1 MNIKFD
7 EFKPGSLVSLRDR
20 AWIVMP
26 SSDKDLFLIKPLGGT
41 EEEITGIYKPL
52 ANKGDTPYSYNF
64 KKPNNDDL
72 GDFKSAR
79 LLYNAARLSFRQVA
93 GPFRCLGK
101 VSFRPRS
108 YQMVPLIMALKQ
120 DKVKMLIADD
130 VGVGKTVE
138 ALLIA
143 KEFYERKEIDRFAI
157 VCLPHLCD
165 QWQDELKSKFG
176 IEAVI
181 IRSGSVT
188 ALERKIRVNENIFRA
203 FPFQIISIDYIK
215 SGEKRQ
221 KFIDHAPEMIIVDE
235 AHTCARPSGANDSQ
249 QLRFKLL
256 RELVDQK
263 DPHLVLLTATPH
275 SGKTDEFQSLLGLLK
290 PEFEK
295 LEIDQADKKQ
305 REELADHFIQ
315 RRRGDVLQWMKND
328 AQFPKRESLDLP
340 FMIDANYGDVFNDVL
355 DYTLDNIL
363 VTQGDKR
370 KERYSYWET
379 LALLRGVMSS
389 PLAGAAMLRKKA
401 EKKQII
407 QEEDE
412 FGKANDSQEKELL
425 DLEASIDDNLPLI
438 LNTDSTKNI
447 GNESKLLID
456 LADRLSFLSGI
467 EKDPKSKEAIAILK
481 DWLKDD
487 RNPVVFCRYIQTA
500 HYIGKICKDYFTG
513 KAYKDLTIE
522 IISSEMD
529 DELRKE
535 KIKQMSKQEDG
546 RRLLIATDCLSE
558 GINLQDGF
566 DCVLHYDLP
575 WNPNRLEQREGRV
588 DRFGQP
594 KETIY
599 TGRLYGSNNPID
611 GLVLDVLI
619 KKSDEIRKSIG
630 ISVPIPED
638 NKSLMSA
645 LSAGLKF
652 KENFKIKQ
660 DVIQG
665 SLFNEEQI
673 KEITILHKSIDAMA
687 EREKVSRSIFAH
699 NSIKAEKVEEDLKEV
714 DEAIGDVPAVE
725 NFVSEAIRFVGAE
738 IKSFKK
744 GYKLFTIN
752 IPERLRDLL
761 PKGNEILVSF
771 QSPTPVGYN
780 YIGRNHLFV
789 EHLCQH
795 ILNTAISNTGFH
807 AARASVM
814 RTKDVTEKT
823 VLFQFRVRNVI
834 AEQKTNN
841 EVVAEEMWLWG
852 YKGDLKNN
860 ASLKH
865 EEAKTLLMNAVPTSN
880 IETPEQQYWLNEELG
895 WILDDT
901 RFRELTDPFALKR
914 ADLLV
919 KAHLRFRELVK
930 GEKFKVVEPILPM
943 DILGVYILL
952 PELN

>member
-1 MNIKFD
+1 MSIKFD
-7 EFKPGSLVSLRDR
+7 EYKPGSLVSLRDR

-26 SSDKDLFLIKPLGGT
+26 SSDKDLFLVKPLGGT

-52 ANKGDTPYSYNF
+52 ANKSDIPYSYNF
-64 KKPNNDDL
+64 KKPNNEDI

-120 DKVKMLIADD
+120 EKVRMLIADD

-143 KEFYERKEIDRFAI
+143 KEFYERKEIERFAI

-165 QWQDELKSKFG
+165 QWQEELKSKFG

-188 ALERKIRVNENIFRA
+188 ALERQIRVNENIFRA

-221 KFIDHAPEMIIVDE
+221 KFIDHAPDMIIVDE
-235 AHTCARPSGANDSQ
+235 AHTCARPQGANDSQ

-263 DPHLVLLTATPH
+263 NPHLLLLTATPH
-275 SGKTDEFQSLLGLLK
+275 SGKTDEFQSLLGLLNK
-290 PEFEK
+290 DFEAIHVD
-295 LEIDQADKKQ
+295 EADKKQ
-305 REELADHFIQ
+305 REELAEHFIQ
-315 RRRGDVLQWMKND
+315 RRRGDVLQWMKDD
-328 AQFPKRESLDLP
+328 AQFPTRESLDYP
-340 FMIDANYGDVFNDVL
+340 FLIDAKYGDLFNDVL
-355 DYTLDNIL
+355 DYSLDNIL
-363 VTQGDKR
+363 ITQGDKR

-389 PLAGAAMLRKKA
+389 PLAGATMLRKKA
-401 EKKQII
+401 EKKQILG
-407 QEEDE
+407 EEDE
-412 FGKANDSQEKELL
+412 FGKASDVQEKELL
-425 DLEASIDDNLPLI
+425 DLESTIDDNLPLI
-438 LNTDSTKNI
+438 LELDDTKRN

-456 LADRLSFLSGI
+456 FADRLESLSGI
-467 EKDPKSKEAIAILK
+467 EKDPKVREAIAVLK
-481 DWLKDD
+481 DWLKND

-500 HYIGKICKDYFTG
+500 HYIGKICKEYFTG
-513 KAYKDLTIE
+513 KNYKDLTIE

-535 KIKQMSKQEDG
+535 KIKEMKKQEGG

-566 DCVLHYDLP
+566 DSVLHYDLP

-588 DRFGQP
+588 DRFGQQKP
-594 KETIY
+594 EVHA
-599 TGRLYGSNNPID
+599 GRLYGSNNPID
-611 GLVLDVLI
+611 GLVIDVLI

-665 SLFNEEQI
+665 TLFNEDQL
-673 KEITILHKSIDAMA
+673 KEITILHKSIDVQA
-687 EREKVSRSIFAH
+687 ERERVSRSIFAH
-699 NSIKAEKVEEDLKEV
+699 NSIKAEKVEDDLKEV
-714 DEAIGDVPAVE
+714 DEAIGDVPAVQ
-725 NFVSEAIRFVGAE
+725 NFVTEAIRFIGAE
-738 IKSFKK
+738 IKPHKK
-744 GYKLFTIN
+744 GFKLFTIN
-752 IPERLRDLL
+752 IPERLRDWL
-761 PKGNEILVSF
+761 PNGNEILISF
-771 QSPTPVGYN
+771 LSPTPVGYN
-780 YIGRNHLFV
+780 YIGRNHPFV
-789 EHLCQH
+789 EHLCQY
-795 ILNTAISNTGFH
+795 ILNNAISNTGLH

-834 AEQKTNN
+834 AEQPSDR

-852 YKGDLKNN
+852 YAGDINKNK
-860 ASLKH
+860 SLEH
-865 EEAKTLLMNAVPTSN
+865 ADAKKLLMNAVATAN
-880 IETPEQQYWLNEELG
+880 IDLAEQEYWLQEELG
-895 WILDDT
+895 WILDDKT
-901 RFRELTDPFALKR
+901 FRELTDPFALKR

-919 KAHLRFRELVK
+919 KAHLRFRELVGGK
-930 GEKFKVVEPILPM
+930 KFKVVEPILPM
-943 DILGVYILL
+943 DVLGVYILL
-952 PELN
+952 PEVR